1 MKKSIKWTAAALSV
15 LSLTGIVACGEKNDN
30 NVSLTVWVAEGD
42 AEFMKWAQEEFK
54 KANPDKQ
61 YTFNVAYEGEND
73 IATKILND
81 VERAADVFSFPND
94 QISKLVNGDALSRLG
109 GTMLTEIKNSIDEKA
124 MESATV
130 QTSTGE
136 ETYGIPY
143 TDNTFFLYYNK
154 SVLNSDD
161 VKTIDGILAKCSSNK
176 QFAMPLNDGWY
187 TTSFYFGKNLGYE
200 VTYDKN
206 LGETSIRCDFDNAT
220 GEQVTESIW
229 RLAQQTGMKG
239 DANDSKITAGFADGS
254 IIAATSGIWNRSSI
268 EKSLGNNFAV
278 TKLPSYTFGTGET
291 AEQTQL
297 VSFAGYKLIGVNNYS
312 KEKSEAMKFASFYTN
327 KQSQLK
333 HFELRGFVPTDKTA
347 RTDERIT
354 SDVCAKAITEQLQF
368 SKAQKNVPSTLWV
381 PMEGLGNSML
391 TAVSSGKFDVAA
403 QLKACVDAIRK

>member
-268 EKSLGNNFAV
+268 EKSLGHKFAV

>member
-109 GTMLTEIKNSIDEKA
+109 GTMLTELKNSIDEKA

-154 SVLNSDD
+154 SVLSAED
-161 VKTIDGILAKCSSNK
+161 VKTIDAILEKCTSNK

-229 RLAQQTGMKG
+229 RLAQQKGMKG

-254 IIAATSGIWNRSSI
+254 IVAATSGIWNRSSI
-268 EKSLGNNFAV
+268 EKSLGDNFAV
-278 TKLPSYTFGTGET
+278 AKLPSYTFGREGAE
-291 AEQTQL
+291 EQTQL

-312 KEKSEAMKFASFYTN
+312 KEKSEAMKFASFYAN

-354 SDVCAKAITEQLQF
+354 SDVCAKAITEQLQY

-391 TAVSSGKFDVAA
+391 TAVSSGKFDVAT

>member
-30 NVSLTVWVAEGD
+30 NASLTVWVAEGD

-109 GTMLTEIKNSIDEKA
+109 GTMLTELKNSIDEKA

-154 SVLNSDD
+154 SVLSAED
-161 VKTIDGILAKCSSNK
+161 VKTIDGILAKCTSNK

-229 RLAQQTGMKG
+229 RLVQQKGMKG

-254 IIAATSGIWNRSSI
+254 IVAATSGIWNRSSI
-268 EKSLGNNFAV
+268 EKSLGDNFAV
-278 TKLPSYTFGTGET
+278 AKLPSYTFGREGAE
-291 AEQTQL
+291 EQTQL

-312 KEKSEAMKFASFYTN
+312 KEKSEAMKFASFYAN

-354 SDVCAKAITEQLQF
+354 SDVCAKAITEQLQY

-391 TAVSSGKFDVAA
+391 TAVSSGKFDVAT

>member
-109 GTMLTEIKNSIDEKA
+109 GTMLTELKNSIDEKA
-124 MESATV
+124 MESATI

-154 SVLNSDD
+154 SVLSAED
-161 VKTIDGILAKCSSNK
+161 VKTIDGILAKCTSNK

-229 RLAQQTGMKG
+229 RLAQQKGMKG

-254 IIAATSGIWNRSSI
+254 IVAATSGIWNRSSI
-268 EKSLGNNFAV
+268 EKSLGDNFAV
-278 TKLPSYTFGTGET
+278 AKLPSYTFGREGAE
-291 AEQTQL
+291 EQTQL

-312 KEKSEAMKFASFYTN
+312 KEKSEAMKFASFYAN

-354 SDVCAKAITEQLQF
+354 SDVCAKAITEQLQY

-391 TAVSSGKFDVAA
+391 TAVSSGKFDVAT

>member
-30 NVSLTVWVAEGD
+30 DVSLTVWVAEGD

-109 GTMLTEIKNSIDEKA
+109 GTMLTELKNSIDEKA

-154 SVLNSDD
+154 SVLSAED
-161 VKTIDGILAKCSSNK
+161 VKTIDGILAKCTSNK

-229 RLAQQTGMKG
+229 RLAQQKGMKG

-254 IIAATSGIWNRSSI
+254 IVAATSGIWNRSSI
-268 EKSLGNNFAV
+268 EKSLGDNFAV
-278 TKLPSYTFGTGET
+278 AKLPSYTFGREGAE
-291 AEQTQL
+291 EQTQL

-312 KEKSEAMKFASFYTN
+312 KEKSEAMKFASFYAN

-354 SDVCAKAITEQLQF
+354 SDVCAKAITEQLQY

-391 TAVSSGKFDVAA
+391 TAVSSGKFDVAT